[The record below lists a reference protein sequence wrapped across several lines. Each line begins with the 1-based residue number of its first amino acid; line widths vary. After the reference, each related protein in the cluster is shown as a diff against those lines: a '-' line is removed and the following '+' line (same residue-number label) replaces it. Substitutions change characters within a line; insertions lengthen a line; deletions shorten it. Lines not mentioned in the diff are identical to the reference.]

1 MRRVLSVAGRDF
13 RVEVVPADPERTS
26 AADPVVVRVEGIP
39 GEARARPIPGGYA
52 VTRGR
57 VTREAGVAGTASG
70 VEVSVEGLLTRVD
83 RPSLR
88 PAGGAAAAG
97 AGAEA
102 RAPMPGKVVR
112 VLRGEGDPV
121 RAGEGVLVLEAM
133 KMQNEIRSP
142 ADGVVATMR
151 VAPGAS
157 LAGGESLFTVAPAE
171 SGSGSGSESES
182 RSESR

>member
-13 RVEVVPADPERTS
+13 RVEVAPSDPDRISGAD
-26 AADPVVVRVEGIP
+26 AVVVRLEGIP
-39 GEARARPIPGGYA
+39 GEALVRPIPGGYA

-57 VTREAGVAGTASG
+57 VTREAGVVETPSG
-70 VEVSVEGLLTRVD
+70 VAVSVGGLRTRVD

-88 PAGGAAAAG
+88 PAGGAPAAG
-97 AGAEA
+97 AEV

-121 RAGEGVLVLEAM
+121 RSGEGVLVLEAM
-133 KMQNEIRSP
+133 KMQNEIRAP
-142 ADGVVATMR
+142 ADGVLATMR

-157 LAGGESLFTVAPAE
+157 LAGGELLFAVASAG
-171 SGSGSGSESES
+171 SGSGVGSESES

>member
-13 RVEVVPADPERTS
+13 RVEVVPAEPDRAPVGD
-26 AADPVVVRVEGIP
+26 AVVVRVEGIP
-39 GEARARPIPGGYA
+39 GEALVRPIPGGYS

-57 VTREAGVAGTASG
+57 ATREAGVVETPSG
-70 VEVSVEGLLTRVD
+70 VGVSVGSLLTRVD

-88 PAGGAAAAG
+88 PAGGARTAG
-97 AGAEA
+97 AGAEV

-151 VAPGAS
+151 VASGAS
-157 LAGGESLFTVAPAE
+157 LAGGESLFVVAPAE
-171 SGSGSGSESES
+171 PGPGSGSES

>member
-13 RVEVVPADPERTS
+13 RVEVVPADPERT
-26 AADPVVVRVEGIP
+26 AAAGAVVVRIEGVP
-39 GEARARPIPGGYA
+39 GEALARPVPGGYA

-57 VTREAGVAGTASG
+57 VTREAGVVETPSG
-70 VEVSVEGLLTRVD
+70 VGVSVEGLRIRVD
-83 RPSLR
+83 RSSLR
-88 PAGGAAAAG
+88 PAGGAAAAAG
-97 AGAEA
+97 AGAEV

-157 LAGGESLFTVAPAE
+157 LAGEESLFTVAPAE
-171 SGSGSGSESES
+171 SGSGSEPES
-182 RSESR
+182 RSDSR